1 MDDLRC
7 LFLQHNRLEKI
18 ENLETLQKLTTLN
31 MSHNFLSDL
40 SCLACLPNLHT
51 LIVSHNKLCGVKD
64 LEELKGCKELAVLD
78 LSNNSIDESEV
89 MDQVLHHMENLKVLT
104 YMGNPIVRKTKD
116 YRFVILNNIIL
127 RVGYINIIKWHASNS
142 IKCM

>member
-7 LFLQHNRLEKI
+7 LFLQNNRLEKI
-18 ENLETLQKLTTLN
+18 ENIGMLQKLTTLN
-31 MSHNFLSDL
+31 MSHNFLSEL
-40 SCLACLPNLHT
+40 ACLACLPNFHT
-51 LIVSHNKLCGVKD
+51 LIVSHNKLCCVKD

-116 YRFVILNNIIL
+116 YRFVFCYWL
-127 RVGYINIIKWHASNS
+127 
-142 IKCM
+142 